1 MPSSGQG
8 SRAHQNECTQ
18 DETLSTPAYTRHN
31 LRSKAGNR
39 ETDDVEFEGCSQKR
53 TLGVPKWLFS
63 DAKSGASANS
73 AQLLGLTGAVLHK
86 A

>member
-1 MPSSGQG
+1 MLP
-8 SRAHQNECTQ
+8 
-18 DETLSTPAYTRHN
+18 TPALTRHN
-31 LRSKAGNR
+31 LRSKAGDG

-73 AQLLGLTGAVLHK
+73 AQLLGLTEAVLHRSVSS
-86 A
+86 